1 VIVLSDKGL
10 DAVALVAGTP
20 LAARFANWPRISTR
34 TAESY
39 RGSWSA
45 PNSFRRSSSARAAIQ
60 IDRR

>member
-34 TAESY
+34 TA
-39 RGSWSA
+39 
-45 PNSFRRSSSARAAIQ
+45 PDLSARWPRGFSLA
-60 IDRR
+60 DLV